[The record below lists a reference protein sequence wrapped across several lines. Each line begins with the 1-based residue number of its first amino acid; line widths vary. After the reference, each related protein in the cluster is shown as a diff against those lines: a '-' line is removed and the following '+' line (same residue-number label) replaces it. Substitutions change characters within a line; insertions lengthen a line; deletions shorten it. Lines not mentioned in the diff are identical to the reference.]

1 MKSAFTGS
9 FLRDLRKLPD
19 ESIRD
24 QVRTA
29 ILSVESARHLHE
41 VPHVK
46 KLSGGG
52 PYFRIRIGDYRIGLR
67 VEGDTATFVRVL
79 ARRDIYRYFP

>member
-1 MKSAFTGS
+1 MHPSGM
-9 FLRDLRKLPD
+9 
-19 ESIRD
+19 

-29 ILSVESARHLHE
+29 ILAVEGARHLHE

-52 PYFRIRIGDYRIGLR
+52 PYFRIRIGDFRIGLR
-67 VEGDTATFVRVL
+67 VEKDTVTFVRVL
-79 ARRDIYRYFP
+79 SRRDIYRYFP